1 MGQAGTVRQVYRSG
15 CHKSIRFLC
24 AVRFFLQFRVDAGDQ
39 LVRRRCAGLCWE
51 HRRDAEPSAADQH
64 LALFC
69 DAVFLFVCHRIPE
82 NGCDFTVLCS
92 PKLCLLRYVSAEN
105 TGVPI
110 NLSILF
116 HMPPF
121 CLPLEA
127 AFIDAVPLSNLR
139 DRPRRDR
146 GRFSFAGRQISRNM
160 AVSSI
165 VASSRIANR

>member
-1 MGQAGTVRQVYRSG
+1 MVYCCFWLAIVTSFSVGQAGTVRQVYRSG

-69 DAVFLFVCHRIPE
+69 DAVLFHTCCCVPKNSCNLAIF
-82 NGCDFTVLCS
+82 GS
-92 PKLCLLRYVSAEN
+92 PKFCTFRYVSAEN

-110 NLSILF
+110 NLPVLF
-116 HMPPF
+116 HRLPF
-121 CLPLEA
+121 CLQHGNC
-127 AFIDAVPLSNLR
+127 FYKCR
-139 DRPRRDR
+139 
-146 GRFSFAGRQISRNM
+146 
-160 AVSSI
+160 SI
-165 VASSRIANR
+165 VQSS